1 MMPVIPVEPC
11 CPPRLSWMVNS
22 THTLIVACA
31 PGSPMSSTPVLFVH
45 GLWMH
50 AASWNSWLEHFRAA
64 GYQAT
69 AASWPGDPDTI
80 EEARANPRLM
90 AGYGIEEIV
99 EHHKRQIGALESRPI
114 VIGHSFGGLIAQ
126 RLLAE
131 DFAVGAV
138 AIDPAP
144 IKGVLRLPFS
154 SLKVAFP
161 VLKKPSNQHRALVL
175 SREQFRYGF
184 GNAITAAESERLW
197 AQWVVAGSGKPL
209 FEAAFANVSLAS
221 PAKVN
226 TKNADRGPLLLI
238 AGGQDHTAPAAVTRA
253 TRRLYR
259 KSTARTELREF
270 PDRGHSLTLDSG
282 WPEIADTTLDWL
294 RENSL

>member
-1 MMPVIPVEPC
+1 
-11 CPPRLSWMVNS
+11 
-22 THTLIVACA
+22 
-31 PGSPMSSTPVLFVH
+31 MSSNPVLFVH

-50 AASWNSWLEHFRAA
+50 AASWEPWIEHFQAA
-64 GYQAT
+64 GYRAT

-80 EEARANPRLM
+80 VDAQANPQSM

-99 EHHKRQIGALESRPI
+99 EHHKRQIGALDSRPI

-154 SLKVAFP
+154 TLKVAFP
-161 VLKKPSNQHRALVL
+161 VLRKPSNRHRAIAL

-184 GNAITAAESERLW
+184 GNAITEAESDELW
-197 AQWVVAGSGKPL
+197 KKWAVAGSGKPL
-209 FEAAFANVSLAS
+209 FEAAFANVSLVS
-221 PAKVN
+221 PAKVD

-238 AGGQDHTAPAAVTRA
+238 AGGKDHTAPASVTRA
-253 TRRLYR
+253 TQRRYR
-259 KSTARTELREF
+259 KSLASTELREF
-270 PDRGHSLTLDSG
+270 PDRGHSLTLDGRWS
-282 WPEIADTTLDWL
+282 EIADAVLGWL
-294 RENSL
+294 PGKSL

>member
-1 MMPVIPVEPC
+1 
-11 CPPRLSWMVNS
+11 
-22 THTLIVACA
+22 
-31 PGSPMSSTPVLFVH
+31 MSSNPVLFVH

-50 AASWNSWLEHFRAA
+50 AASWSPWIEYFRSA

-69 AASWPGDPDTI
+69 AASWPGDPETI
-80 EEARANPRLM
+80 AEAKAKPQLV
-90 AGYGIEEIV
+90 AGYGLEEIV
-99 EHHKRQIGALESRPI
+99 EHHKRQIGALDSRPI

-154 SLKVAFP
+154 QLKVAFP
-161 VLKKPSNQHRALVL
+161 VLRKPSNRHRAIALT
-175 SREQFRYGF
+175 REQFRYGF
-184 GNAITAAESERLW
+184 GNAITETESDQLW
-197 AQWVVAGSGKPL
+197 EKWAVPGSGKPL

-221 PAKVN
+221 PAKVD

-238 AGGQDHTAPAAVTRA
+238 AGGKDHTAPAGVTRA
-253 TRRLYR
+253 SRRRYR
-259 KSTARTELREF
+259 KSPAITELREF
-270 PDRGHSLTLDSG
+270 PDRGHSLTLDSR
-282 WPEIADTTLDWL
+282 WREIADTSLDWL
-294 RENSL
+294 RGKAL